1 MEDKIS
7 KIEDKAVFTMS
18 EGKRYAFIDTKKQLE
33 ERKQHT
39 IVLTLMNLKAIDY
52 ITSAYGTR
60 FQCGD
65 SVMHGIS
72 IDTYCSISELLKRHK
87 LRFNKKTCEII
98 LRTNRENP
106 TAI

>member
-39 IVLTLMNLKAIDY
+39 IVLHLVNLKAIDY
-52 ITSAYGTR
+52 ITDVYGR
-60 FQCGD
+60 YGAAFQRGD
-65 SVMHGIS
+65 SVTNGIS
-72 IDTYCSISELLKRHK
+72 IDTYYSISELLKRRK
-87 LRFNKKTCEII
+87 LRFNKKTCEVIF
-98 LRTNRENP
+98 LSQ
-106 TAI
+106 